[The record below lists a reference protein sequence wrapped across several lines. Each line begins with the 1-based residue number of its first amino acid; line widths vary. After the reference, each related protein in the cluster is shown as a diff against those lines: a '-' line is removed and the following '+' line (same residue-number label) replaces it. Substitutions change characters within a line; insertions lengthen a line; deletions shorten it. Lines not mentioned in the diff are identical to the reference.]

1 MIVSTSMLLIVDSES
16 HFASIILYFTF
27 GYFIV
32 AIEMWDSTFH
42 KMVEVMH
49 KAVYSVILIMHVV
62 YQHINTIVENVILIF
77 Q

>member
-1 MIVSTSMLLIVDSES
+1 M
-16 HFASIILYFTF
+16 ILYFTI

-32 AIEMWDSTFH
+32 AIEMWDNTFH

-49 KAVYSVILIMHVV
+49 KAVYSVILIMRLV
-62 YQHINTIVENVILIF
+62 YQHINTIVENVVLIF

>member
-1 MIVSTSMLLIVDSES
+1 MVDFES
-16 HFASIILYFTF
+16 HFASIFLYFTI

-32 AIEMWDSTFH
+32 AIEMWDNAFH

-62 YQHINTIVENVILIF
+62 YQHINPIVENVMLIF

>member
-1 MIVSTSMLLIVDSES
+1 MVDFES
-16 HFASIILYFTF
+16 HFASMIVYFTI

-32 AIEMWDSTFH
+32 AIEMWDNTFH

-49 KAVYSVILIMHVV
+49 KAVYSVILIMHLV
-62 YQHINTIVENVILIF
+62 YQHINTIVENVVLIF

>member
-1 MIVSTSMLLIVDSES
+1 M
-16 HFASIILYFTF
+16 ILYLTI

-32 AIEMWDSTFH
+32 AIEMWDNAFQ

-62 YQHINTIVENVILIF
+62 YQHINTIVENVMLIF